1 MIMCCKNYANLVVG
15 CFKFNV
21 LEKMEFVTSIT
32 VTQKKKKINKPAD
45 QAKL

>member
-1 MIMCCKNYANLVVG
+1 MIMCYKNYANLVVG

-32 VTQKKKKINKPAD
+32 VTQKKNNNKPAD